1 MLLAGA
7 SAVAVLDCVL
17 VLVLPGLATET
28 GALALAAAPWTAT
41 ALPPVAVWVVL
52 LDWVACCVWL
62 VDPPEPPE
70 PVEPPEPLVVD
81 LAVCPAS
88 CVVPLVLLAGALA
101 ATRLDCVLVLL
112 LPGLA
117 TEMGAF
123 TLAAT
128 P

>member
-1 MLLAGA
+1 MLAAA

-62 VDPPEPPE
+62 VEPPEPPQ
-70 PVEPPEPLVVD
+70 PPVVD

>member
-1 MLLAGA
+1 LLAAA

-62 VDPPEPPE
+62 VEPPEPPE
-70 PVEPPEPLVVD
+70 PPVVD

>member
-1 MLLAGA
+1 VPLVLLAAA

-62 VDPPEPPE
+62 VEPPEPPE
-70 PVEPPEPLVVD
+70 PPVVD